1 MATRD
6 RAARSRTRSGQRGR
20 TTQRRGP
27 PDAQAQDPLAR
38 RQYAPAVDGVEQR
51 VIKISGTGAGSVG
64 RELERLSIKHS
75 IQSSQPDLTVTAE
88 PAALGQI
95 IHNLLINAMQAL
107 QEVRPSERTLTLTL
121 SSIKPHTAQLSI
133 QDTGLGIENDVV
145 AHIFKPFFTTRPGTL
160 GLGLS
165 LCEKLA
171 GSMGGNLTA
180 YNRVPRGAKF
190 CLNLQLA
197 P

>member
-1 MATRD
+1 MLF
-6 RAARSRTRSGQRGR
+6 RS
-20 TTQRRGP
+20 
-27 PDAQAQDPLAR
+27 
-38 RQYAPAVDGVEQR
+38 
-51 VIKISGTGAGSVG
+51 
-64 RELERLSIKHS
+64 
-75 IQSSQPDLTVTAE
+75 SSQPDLTVTAE

-133 QDTGLGIENDVV
+133 QDTGPGIANDVV
-145 AHIFKPFFTTRPGTL
+145 THIFKPFFTTRPGAL

-165 LCEKLA
+165 LCETLA
-171 GSMGGNLTA
+171 GSMGGSLTA
-180 YNRVPRGAKF
+180 YNRVPRGAEF
-190 CLNLQLA
+190 CLSLQLA